1 MLKKADQASL
11 KSNVE
16 ELDIDKLKNVPS
28 GSSNLKIKLN
38 KLGVDK
44 LVPVPVDLSK
54 VSDVVKMLL
63 KRLIVVNWL
72 KTLMALRQI
81 TKL

>member
-28 GSSNLKIKLN
+28 GSSNLKIKLD

-72 KTLMALRQI
+72 KTLMVLRQI

>member
-16 ELDIDKLKNVPS
+16 ELDRDKLKNVPS
-28 GSSNLKIKLN
+28 GSSNLKIKLD

>member
-28 GSSNLKIKLN
+28 GSSNLKIKLD